1 MGANFMASLAAP
13 DESPVRMSTYG
24 VPLVRPVVPPL
35 TRAPRACP
43 RTDMHGAY
51 YAVIASRERDAHR
64 TKEDNEC
71 TQISWSRC
79 CHVAAGCA
87 LSMQGMSAGI
97 KETTRTRMKETI
109 RNVRL
114 RRSVRA
120 VHIGTWTCVRGSVNG
135 GTTGRTSGTPI
146 GIGLRGCQGGHE
158 IRAHHL
164 VLSIAY

>member
-1 MGANFMASLAAP
+1 
-13 DESPVRMSTYG
+13 MSWPPWQPLRSIPIG

-64 TKEDNEC
+64 TKEDSEC

-87 LSMQGMSAGI
+87 LSMQGTSAGNRI
-97 KETTRTRMKETI
+97 KETTRSSTTTPQSHTPYRFFHASACRFLYAI
-109 RNVRL
+109 P
-114 RRSVRA
+114 A
-120 VHIGTWTCVRGSVNG
+120 VPLGDLSEDARKAIGFVV
-135 GTTGRTSGTPI
+135 
-146 GIGLRGCQGGHE
+146 
-158 IRAHHL
+158 
-164 VLSIAY
+164 